1 MSITLNRTRV
11 RQITA
16 RFFEQPVA
24 RLLMRLKVGPMA
36 VTIFGLVLAAV
47 AAYLVAINELMWG
60 GVVLAISGALDSI
73 DGALARMS
81 GAASPAGALL
91 DSVIDRLAEGVVLLG
106 VLIFAL
112 DTDEAMLATLVY
124 IAFAGSMLV
133 SYVAARTQSLGSQQ
147 VVGIMTRP
155 ERVIV
160 LAVGLIIGYL
170 TIAIWIIAILTPLT
184 ALHRF
189 LHGWNELQK
198 RPKA

>member
-1 MSITLNRTRV
+1 MSIGLDRTRI

-16 RFFEQPVA
+16 QFFEQPIA
-24 RLLMRLKVGPMA
+24 RLLMRLKIGPMT
-36 VTIFGLVLAAV
+36 VTLFGLVLAAV
-47 AAYLVAINELMWG
+47 AAYLVAIDELMWG
-60 GVVLAISGALDSI
+60 GVILAISGVLDSI

-91 DSVIDRLAEGVVLLG
+91 DSVVDRLAEGVVLLG

-112 DTDEAMLATLVY
+112 DTDQAILATLVY
-124 IAFAGSMLV
+124 VAFAGSMLV
-133 SYVAARTQSLGSQQ
+133 SYVAARAQSLGSER

-160 LAVGLIIGYL
+160 LAVGLVIGYL
-170 TIAIWIIAILTPLT
+170 NIAIWIIAILTPLT
-184 ALHRF
+184 ELHRF
-189 LHGWNELQK
+189 LHGWSELQK